1 MVQTIERGTSALM
14 VAGALIM
21 ALSAPISLSLFALG
35 SVLLIFGW
43 LVSGKWGG
51 KIESATSF
59 AVTIPLVIFV
69 AYAAATALYSDGEWS
84 HTVRVLSSY
93 LKLLLIPILL
103 SIAVQYNLGERLLTA
118 FYASCVL
125 LLLLVWLDLVINI
138 PWSQQSGVG
147 VTAYHNIFMTYI
159 SQGMALNA
167 CAVLAWYKGQTS
179 GTERARYLHKMIVL
193 LAFGAVFALNGSRIG
208 YITGLG
214 VAVLVAVGWWR
225 RRGAKRMVAALLLG
239 MVLVFLFSPQLV
251 GRVVQVFNDLM
262 AYESADTAV
271 TSSGTR
277 LGMALYS
284 LDLIREAPIFG
295 HGLGDYRTSA
305 LKFFAEGAAV
315 QISAIAPTN
324 QFLFIGVEMGL
335 VGVALFVW
343 LLFVLLK
350 PIFRATLEKKLLGV
364 GLFWIFFVDAMGH
377 HPIWDA
383 GERQLSLIM
392 LCLIALQA
400 HLSSEHVGEARP

>member
-1 MVQTIERGTSALM
+1 MIQTIERGTSALM

-147 VTAYHNIFMTYI
+147 VTTYHNIFMTYI

-214 VAVLVAVGWWR
+214 VAVLVAAGGWGERRAWR
-225 RRGAKRMVAALLLG
+225 TTLALFLSLLI
-239 MVLVFLFSPQLV
+239 VLWFSPQF
-251 GRVVQVFNDLM
+251 GDRVTQVINDLL
-262 AYESADTAV
+262 AYSSPDTAV
-271 TSSGTR
+271 TSVGTR
-277 LGMALYS
+277 LGMVLYS
-284 LDLIREAPIFG
+284 LDLIFQAPIFG

-305 LKFFAEGAAV
+305 LTFFSEGAAL

-324 QFLFIGVEMGL
+324 QFLFIGVEMGI
-335 VGVALFVW
+335 VGVALFSW
-343 LLFVLLK
+343 LLFMLLK

-364 GLFWIFFVDAMGH
+364 GLFWIFFVDSMGH

-383 GERQLSLIM
+383 GERQITLMLLIFICM
-392 LCLIALQA
+392 VG
-400 HLSSEHVGEARP
+400 SVTVSEQKN

>member
-1 MVQTIERGTSALM
+1 MIQTIERGTSALM

-35 SVLLIFGW
+35 SVLLICGW

-103 SIAVQYNLGERLLTA
+103 SIAVQRKLGERLLTV

-125 LLLLVWLDLVINI
+125 LLLLVWLDLVINV

-147 VTAYHNIFMTYI
+147 FIAYHNIFMTYI

-167 CAVLAWYKGQTS
+167 CAVLAWYKGQTAQTR
-179 GTERARYLHKMIVL
+179 GARYFHGIIVL
-193 LAFGAVFALNGSRIG
+193 LALGAVFALNGSRIG

-214 VAVLVAVGWWR
+214 VAVLVAVGWWQGR
-225 RRGAKRMVAALLLG
+225 RAWRTTVALFLSLLI
-239 MVLVFLFSPQLV
+239 VFLFSPQFD
-251 GRVVQVFNDLM
+251 GRVIQVTNDLL
-262 AYESADTAV
+262 AYSSPDAAV
-271 TSSGTR
+271 TSAGTR

-284 LDLIREAPIFG
+284 LDLISQAPIFG
-295 HGLGDYRTSA
+295 HGLGDYRTLA
-305 LKFFAEGAAV
+305 LSFFAEGAARGT
-315 QISAIAPTN
+315 SAIAPTN
-324 QFLFIGVEMGL
+324 QFLFIAAEMGL
-335 VGVALFVW
+335 IGAALFVG
-343 LLFVLLK
+343 LLVGILK
-350 PIFRATLEKKLLGV
+350 GLKSVGLYQKILAL

-383 GERQLSLIM
+383 GERQISLILLSLV
-392 LCLIALQA
+392 CLIPTIAKL
-400 HLSSEHVGEARP
+400 EKKNI